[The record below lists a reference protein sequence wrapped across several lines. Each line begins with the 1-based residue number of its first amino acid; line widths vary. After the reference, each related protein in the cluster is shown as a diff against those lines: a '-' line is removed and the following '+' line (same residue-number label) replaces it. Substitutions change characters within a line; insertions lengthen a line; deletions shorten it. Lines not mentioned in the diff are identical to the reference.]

1 MKAIKDNGSQGRKY
15 VIDCSSKLLGRL
27 GSKVAKLLLTG
38 NTVTLVNAEKAAISG
53 HGRDIVASYKQ
64 KVEWV
69 DKANPEHSPYWS
81 RRPDFFVKRV
91 IRGML
96 PYKQPRGKEAYKRLT
111 VYVGVPAGI
120 SKESFEKIEIKNM
133 RETYEG
139 ALTVKELSAR
149 LGYDK
154 VK

>member
-1 MKAIKDNGSQGRKY
+1 MAEKEYI
-15 VIDCSSKLLGRL
+15 IDCDSRILGRL
-27 GSKVAKLLLTG
+27 ATHTASLLLKGNKVA
-38 NTVTLVNAEKAAISG
+38 LVNAEKAAISG

-96 PYKQPRGKEAYKRLT
+96 PFKQPRGKEAYKRLT

-120 SKESFEKIEIKNM
+120 GKESFDKIAIKSM

-139 ALTVKELSAR
+139 AMTVKQLSAS
-149 LGYDK
+149 LGYR

>member
-1 MKAIKDNGSQGRKY
+1 MKAIKQEQGRKY

-27 GSKVAKLLLTG
+27 ASKVAKLLLTG

-53 HGRDIVASYKQ
+53 HGRDIVSSYKQ

-91 IRGML
+91 VRGML
-96 PYKQPRGKEAYKRLT
+96 PYKQPRGKEAYRRLT
-111 VYVGVPAGI
+111 VYVGVPARIG
-120 SKESFEKIEIKNM
+120 KESFEKIEIKGM

-139 ALTVKELSAR
+139 AMTVKELSAS
-149 LGYDK
+149 LGYR
-154 VK
+154 VR